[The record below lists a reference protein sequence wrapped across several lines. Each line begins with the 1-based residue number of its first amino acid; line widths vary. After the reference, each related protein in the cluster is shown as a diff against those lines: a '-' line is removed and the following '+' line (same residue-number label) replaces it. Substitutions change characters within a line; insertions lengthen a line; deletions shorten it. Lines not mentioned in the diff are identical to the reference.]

1 MQGLAAVALQ
11 RTAKPRRGFILRRT
25 KVLEAALRLAAT
37 TASWRHL
44 PEAGRGQYSS
54 LRGDAT
60 SCWRGCLAS
69 FGYKRNDLSTAAVG
83 NVPRRL
89 LEGLVSAGFAGLA
102 KK

>member
-1 MQGLAAVALQ
+1 MQGLAAAVFQ
-11 RTAKPRRGFILRRT
+11 EKAKPRRGFTFRRT
-25 KVLEAALRLAAT
+25 KVLEAAQRLAAT
-37 TASWRHL
+37 MASWRRL
-44 PEAGRGQYSS
+44 PESGGGRYGS
-54 LRGDAT
+54 LRADAT